1 MTIKFSSKEIH
12 FLKTDSDDFNIKPPE
27 DYFSD
32 LLLTKTAQ
40 TKAFQKRLSN
50 AKIPGGG
57 FLCAVIQI
65 SSDES
70 NPVQEKAKTTFEAV
84 FNSFLDNKRG
94 IWESLNETSF
104 VMAFWDYTSV
114 EKASGLILLLKEKIS
129 TALKAGILMGIASFP
144 YHDFSKI
151 QTFTNALKA
160 IDHAAFFGPDTL
172 VHFDATSLNIS
183 GDRLYQLNKCDMAIK
198 EYQKG
203 LEINPNDINLI
214 NSLGVCFGIM
224 GKLDK
229 AKREFKKAMTI
240 NPNEPMVIYNMGL
253 LYQIKGDIDKAVI
266 YLRKAH
272 DIDPLVFEVELLLGQ
287 MLIKKEHPGQA
298 LPHLEAASR
307 TNPESGLAFRM
318 KGEIFLADNHP
329 EKADHEFNR
338 AIKLNPCDAASLSG
352 YANSLELQEKNLNI
366 ALTFA
371 KNSIA
376 LEPDNKLFKKRL
388 NAIQDKIE
396 GRTLLEDKIKT
407 A

>member
-12 FLKTDSDDFNIKPPE
+12 FLKTDSDDLNIKPPE
-27 DYFSD
+27 TYFSD
-32 LLLTKTAQ
+32 LLLTKTVQ
-40 TKAFQKRLSN
+40 TKAFQKRLSK
-50 AKIPGGG
+50 AKIPGGK

-65 SSDES
+65 STDASD
-70 NPVQEKAKTTFEAV
+70 PIQEKAKSIFEAV

-94 IWESLNETSF
+94 IWENLNETSF
-104 VMAFWDYTSV
+104 VMAFWDYASV
-114 EKASGLILLLKEKIS
+114 KKASGIIVAIKEKIS
-129 TALKAGILMGIASFP
+129 TALKADILMGVSNFP
-144 YHDFSKI
+144 FHDFSKT

-160 IDHAAFFGPDTL
+160 IDHAAFFGADTL
-172 VHFDATSLNIS
+172 IHFDATSLNIS
-183 GDRLYQLNKCDMAIK
+183 GDRLYQLNKCDLAIK

-203 LEINPNDINLI
+203 LEITPNDINLI
-214 NSLGVCFGIM
+214 NSLGVCFGVM

-229 AKREFKKAMTI
+229 AKLEFKKAMSI

-253 LYQIKGDIDKAVI
+253 LYQIKGNVDKAII

-272 DIDPLVFEVELLLGQ
+272 GIDPLVFEVELLLGQ
-287 MLIKKEHPGQA
+287 LLMKKEHPGQA
-298 LPHLEAASR
+298 LPHLEKASR

-329 EKADHEFNR
+329 EKASHEFNN
-338 AIKLNPCDAASLSG
+338 AIKLNPCDAVSLSG

-388 NAIQDKIE
+388 KVIQDKIE
-396 GRTLLEDKIKT
+396 GRTLLEDTIKT